1 MVQGS
6 FLFQSVR
13 YLDED
18 PEAEDKPGTD
28 LEYSFFGHG

>member
-1 MVQGS
+1 MTLGS
-6 FLFQSVR
+6 SDSVR

-28 LEYSFFGHG
+28 LENNFFSHN